1 MGSGKFKLDVSD
13 LVQLLKSSAVVGLAA
28 GLTYA
33 GQNISGLN
41 IGSATPLVV
50 PIVSFAI
57 DAALKWVKDNTK

>member
-1 MGSGKFKLDVSD
+1 MGSGKFKLDISD

-33 GQNISGLN
+33 GQNIGGLN
-41 IGSATPLVV
+41 IGSATPFVV
-50 PIVSFAI
+50 PIVSLAI